1 MICILDRKMQIEFE
15 NTLKKQIID
24 EEVAK
29 KSNGSYSILTLT
41 QLHHV
46 LLNIMTF

>member
-29 KSNGSYSILTLT
+29 KSNGSYSISTLT
-41 QLHHV
+41 QLHHF
-46 LLNIMTF
+46 LLNIITF